1 MRFVLL
7 SAVGAL
13 FFGAFTSQSA
23 AQGIESCVMPPS
35 MAGTHEFIRFDPAT
49 NQCVARRLPNLPSG
63 PEIATQEAVAAATVA
78 PAAPAAPGGLLGGF
92 AGLGGLGAGATIAAG
107 VGVIGVGALIATAIT
122 SSTPDT

>member
-7 SAVGAL
+7 SAAGAL
-13 FFGAFTSQSA
+13 FFGAFTSQAA

-35 MAGTHEFIRFDPAT
+35 MVGTHEFVRFDPVT

-63 PEIATQEAVAAATVA
+63 PEIATQEAVAPAAVA
-78 PAAPAAPGGLLGGF
+78 PAPAAPGGLLGGF
-92 AGLGGLGAGATIAAG
+92 AGVGGLGAGATIAAG
-107 VGVIGVGALIATAIT
+107 IGIIGVGALIATSIT